1 MTKMKYFF
9 IAILLLCTR
18 GVEVYAQE
26 FSSYSSTTEIFYSV
40 VNSEDKTVKVISSP
54 KKYSG
59 DLVIPQCVT
68 YNGVTY
74 SVTSIGAHAF
84 SNCSGLTSVE
94 IPNSVTSIGE
104 YAFLGCGLTTVEIP
118 SNVTNIAWGTFQG
131 CELASVVIHNGVK
144 SIGDGAFNSCH
155 DLTSVEIPESVTS
168 IGAFAFYACG
178 LTSLV
183 IPNGV
188 KSIGN
193 EAFYYCNDLT
203 SVEIPESVTSIGEA
217 AFCGWNF
224 SLTSIVVDEGN
235 MVYDSRENCNAI
247 IESESN
253 TLVIGCQSTTI
264 PNSVTSIGN
273 RAFEYNFGDIPTI
286 EIPNSVT
293 TIGERAFYGSQNFHS
308 IKIPSSVSY
317 IGKEAFADC
326 HDFTSIVVDAG
337 NLVYDSR
344 EDCNAI
350 IESESNTLIVGCE
363 STKIPESVTSI
374 GDYAFSQCYLRSVEI
389 PNSVTSIGEK
399 AFFYCR
405 FLNSVVIPNSVTSIG
420 DGAFHWCDELNNI
433 TCLNQIPPQNYDAFD
448 NYNATLYVPYGA
460 KSAYSTAEYWKN
472 FENIEEL
479 DQSHYELKDADEY
492 ADDSNKFC
500 DSITYTR
507 TLPNL
512 YWNALYVP
520 FELPYDVISDRYD
533 VAYINDVNGY
543 DTDDNG
549 EIDDLAMEIIKIKGG
564 TLKANHPYLIK
575 AKTEADKDV
584 NITVENTTLYAA
596 EENAVDCSS
605 VYQNYVVKG
614 TYTKKTAEELAGK
627 LAISTSGAWQPLAE
641 GTALNPF
648 RLYLSIENRDNSPLK
663 VETIALSR
671 MRIIERGETTGIEDI
686 APAQQRET
694 VIFDLSGRR
703 VKQPVKGGVY
713 IVNGK
718 KMIF

>member
-84 SNCSGLTSVE
+84 YNCSGLTSVE

-104 YAFLGCGLTTVEIP
+104 YAFSGCGLTSLVIP
-118 SNVTNIAWGTFQG
+118 
-131 CELASVVIHNGVK
+131 NGVK

-168 IGAFAFYACG
+168 IGAYAFESCG

-193 EAFYYCNDLT
+193 EAFYYCYDLT

-273 RAFEYNFGDIPTI
+273 RAFEYNFGHIPTI

-317 IGKEAFADC
+317 IGKEAFAKC
-326 HDFTSIVVDAG
+326 RDFTSIVVDAG
-337 NLVYDSR
+337 NSVYDSR

-374 GDYAFSQCYLRSVEI
+374 GDYAFSECFLRSVEI
-389 PNSVTSIGEK
+389 PNSVTSIGEN

-405 FLNSVVIPNSVTSIG
+405 SLNSVVIPNSVTSIG
-420 DGAFHWCDELNNI
+420 YGAFHWCDELNNI

-472 FENIEEL
+472 FTNIEEL
-479 DQSHYELKDADEY
+479 DQSYYELKDGDEY
-492 ADDSNKFC
+492 DETSNKFC
-500 DSITYTR
+500 DNITYTR

-543 DTDDNG
+543 DTDDDG
-549 EIDDLAMEIIKIKGG
+549 EIDDLAMEIIRIKGC

-575 AKTEADKDV
+575 AKTEVDKDV

-596 EENAVDCSS
+596 EENSVDCSS

-663 VETIALSR
+663 VEPAAMSR
-671 MRIIERGETTGIEDI
+671 MRIIERGETTGIEDVT
-686 APAQQRET
+686 PAQQGKD

-718 KMIF
+718 KIIL

>member
-84 SNCSGLTSVE
+84 SDCSGLTSVE

-155 DLTSVEIPESVTS
+155 DLTYVEIPESVTS
-168 IGAFAFYACG
+168 IGEAAFYACG

-253 TLVIGCQSTTI
+253 TLVLGCQSTK
-264 PNSVTSIGN
+264 
-273 RAFEYNFGDIPTI
+273 
-286 EIPNSVT
+286 IPNSVT

-317 IGKEAFADC
+317 IGKEAFAYC

-492 ADDSNKFC
+492 AEDSNKFC

-718 KMIF
+718 KMIL